1 MKIELIDLYYLYNMT
16 LAIAFI
22 SLLFSAFF
30 SGVEIAFISAN
41 KLQLEL
47 DKSKRRFSSKMV
59 AFFSKN
65 ESDFITTMLVGNN
78 ISLVVYGI
86 VMTQI
91 LTPYLKFFSSS
102 DFVLLLMQ
110 TIIATFI
117 VLVTAEFLPKAIFR
131 IFPNQILNI
140 FSIPIWVLFILLRP
154 LAILMLKIASFLLKY
169 VLKQNIADD
178 KQVFGKTDLDDFLSN
193 ARSVEGNEDT
203 RVEVEML
210 QNVLDL
216 SEKRVRECMIPRT
229 EIIAIDILASIDVV
243 KKKFIDTKLSKLLVF
258 KGNIDNII
266 GYIHSYD
273 LFKNPKNLKSI
284 LLPLPFVP
292 ESMKA
297 MELLNQFIESNKG
310 VAVVLDEFGGTA
322 GMITIEDVTE
332 EIVGEIVDEHD
343 IDEVADQQIEENTFI
358 FSGRSYVEEINRK
371 YNLMLPES
379 DEYETISGFLL
390 DYLEKIPKK
399 DDIIEYK
406 NYNFTVINV
415 NKTTI
420 QKVKLIVVS

>member
-1 MKIELIDLYYLYNMT
+1 MT
-16 LAIAFI
+16 LATAFI

-30 SGVEIAFISAN
+30 SGVEIAFISSN

-47 DKSKRRFSSKMV
+47 DKSKGRFSSKMV

-86 VMTQI
+86 VMTQV
-91 LTPYLKFFSSS
+91 LSPYLKLFSSS

-140 FSIPIWVLFILLRP
+140 FSVPIWVLFIFLRP
-154 LAILMLKIASFLLKY
+154 IAILMLKIASFLLKY
-169 VLKQNIADD
+169 VFQQSIADD

-193 ARSVEGNEDT
+193 ARSVQGTEDT
-203 RVEVEML
+203 RVEVQML

-229 EIIAIDILASIDVV
+229 EIIAIDILASIDIV

-310 VAVVLDEFGGTA
+310 LAVVLDEFGGTA
-322 GMITIEDVTE
+322 GIITIEDVTE

-343 IDEVADQQIEENTFI
+343 IDEVVDQQIDDNTFI

-379 DEYETISGFLL
+379 NEYETISGFLL
-390 DYLEKIPKK
+390 DYLEKIPNK
-399 DDIIEYK
+399 DDVIEYK
-406 NYNFTVINV
+406 NYNFTIINV

>member
-1 MKIELIDLYYLYNMT
+1 MLI
-16 LAIAFI
+16 AIALI

-47 DKSKRRFSSKMV
+47 DKSKGKFSSNMI
-59 AFFSKN
+59 AFFCKN

-91 LTPYLKFFSSS
+91 LSPSLQLFLNSY
-102 DFVLLLMQ
+102 LLLLLAQ
-110 TIIATFI
+110 TIITTLI

-140 FSIPIWVLFILLRP
+140 FSIPIWLFFIILRP
-154 LAILMLKIASFLLKY
+154 IALLMLNIANVLLKH
-169 VLKQNIADD
+169 VLKQNIAED

-193 ARSVEGNEDT
+193 VKSAEGVEDS

-210 QNVLDL
+210 QNALDL
-216 SEKRVRECMIPRT
+216 SDKKIRECMIPRT
-229 EIIAIDILASIDVV
+229 EIIAFDVSSSINEIKEMFVN
-243 KKKFIDTKLSKLLVF
+243 TKLSKLLVY
-258 KGNIDNII
+258 KGNIDKII
-266 GYIHSYD
+266 GYVHSSD
-273 LFKNPKNLKSI
+273 LFKSPKNVRSV
-284 LLPLPFVP
+284 LLPIQFVP

-310 VAVVLDEFGGTA
+310 IAVVVDEFGGTS
-322 GMITIEDVTE
+322 GIITIEDVTE

-343 IDEVADQQIEENTFI
+343 DDEVVDRKIDETTFVL
-358 FSGRSYVEEINRK
+358 FGRSYVDNINKR
-371 YNLMLPES
+371 YNINLPES
-379 DEYETISGFLL
+379 DEYETIAGLL
-390 DYLEKIPKK
+390 LSYFEEIPQK
-399 DDIIEYK
+399 DDVIKLEDYH
-406 NYNFTVINV
+406 FTITSV

-420 QKVKLIVVS
+420 QEVKLVILLDSD

>member
-1 MKIELIDLYYLYNMT
+1 ML
-16 LAIAFI
+16 LATALI

-47 DKSKRRFSSKMV
+47 DKSKGKFSSKMI

-78 ISLVVYGI
+78 IALVVYGI
-86 VMTQI
+86 CMTQI
-91 LTPYLKFFSSS
+91 LTPKLQLLVTS
-102 DFVLLLMQ
+102 DFVLLLVQ
-110 TIIATFI
+110 TIIATLI

-131 IFPNQILNI
+131 RFPNQILNI
-140 FSIPIWVLFILLRP
+140 FAMPIWLLFVFLRP
-154 LAILMLKIASFLLKY
+154 AAVLMLKIANLLLKY
-169 VLKQNIADD
+169 VLKQNIAED

-193 ARSVEGNEDT
+193 VRSAEGEEDT

-210 QNVLDL
+210 QNALDL
-216 SEKRVRECMIPRT
+216 SEKKVRECMIPRT
-229 EIIAIDILASIDVV
+229 EIAAIDILSSIDEV
-243 KKKFIDTKLSKLLVF
+243 KARFVDTKFSKLLVF
-258 KGNIDNII
+258 KGNIDKII

-273 LFKNPKNLKSI
+273 LFKVPKNLRSV

-343 IDEVADQQIEENTFI
+343 IDEVADQQIDATTFI
-358 FSGRSYVEEINRK
+358 LLGRSYVEDINRK
-371 YNLMLPES
+371 YNLGLPES
-379 DEYETISGFLL
+379 DEYETISGLLL
-390 DYLEKIPKK
+390 DYLENIPKK
-399 DDIIEYK
+399 DDVIEFKDYH
-406 NYNFTVINV
+406 FTITNV

-420 QKVKLIVVS
+420 QEVNLVIFSR